1 MVGRRVFFAALVG
14 VSLFGLAAL
23 MFAAMRRGGIL
34 PVEGVLLALFLVT
47 LPWLV
52 IGFWNAMIGLA
63 LMRFSRNPAASVNPL
78 LRDEDPAAALTTST
92 AILVCLRNEEI
103 DGVFRNVETMLE
115 GMLLEGV
122 CSHFH
127 LYLLSD
133 SSWQDIIEQEER
145 LAVSLKARWG
155 GDISVTY
162 RRREDN
168 HAFKSGNIRD
178 FCERWGAAHDFALV
192 LDADSYMDAS
202 AIRRLVRLM
211 QRHETVGI
219 LQSLVVGLPTM
230 SAFARIF
237 QFGMRLGMRSY
248 TLGSAWWQGDCGPYW
263 GHNALIRLKPFIE
276 HCHLP
281 ELSGRGPLSGP
292 VLSHDQVEAVLMR
305 RAGYE
310 VRVIPEEGGSFEQN
324 PPDLIEFIR
333 RDLRWCHGNMQYLK
347 LLGLKDLRP
356 VSRMQLVLAILMF
369 AGSPAWVAFM
379 VLSAGLAIVYDD
391 ATRNFD
397 PVLGGALF
405 ACVMT
410 MVFAPKLATVADIL
424 ATRARRK
431 AFGGTWRILTS
442 VVGEI
447 VFSMLLA
454 PVMAIAH
461 TVFIAKLSLGRG
473 GTWSAQR
480 RGLHAVPYASA
491 IRRLWPQTLFGV
503 AGVVWFSSFVAP
515 ILVPALPVILGPLV
529 AIPVARFTAS
539 LAWGHAARASGLWRI
554 PEESA
559 PTSDLLKLALPA
571 LPPAEALREPVAGYP
586 KAPQAAE

>member
-1 MVGRRVFFAALVG
+1 MTRRRIVFAVLVG
-14 VSLFGLAAL
+14 ASLAGLALL
-23 MFAAMRRGGIL
+23 MFASMRRGGIL

-52 IGFWNAMIGLA
+52 IGFWNAVIGLA
-63 LMRFSRNPAASVNPL
+63 LMRLSRNPAVAVNPL
-78 LRDEDPAAALTTST
+78 LADEDALAPIARST
-92 AILVCLRNEEI
+92 AILVCLRNEEVE
-103 DGVFRNVETMLE
+103 GVARSVETMLE
-115 GMLLEGV
+115 GLLQEGV
-122 CSHFH
+122 CRHFH

-133 SSWQDIIEQEER
+133 SSWDEIIGAEER
-145 LAVSLKARWG
+145 LAASLQARWG
-155 GDISVTY
+155 ADIAVTY
-162 RRREDN
+162 RRRSDN
-168 HAFKSGNIRD
+168 HAFKAGNIRD

-202 AIRRLVRLM
+202 AILRLVRLM
-211 QRHETVGI
+211 QRHERLGI
-219 LQSLVVGLPTM
+219 VQSLVVGLPTM

-263 GHNALIRLKPFIE
+263 GHNALIRLEPFIAA
-276 HCHLP
+276 CHLP
-281 ELSGRGPLSGP
+281 ELSGSGPLSGP

-310 VRVIPEEGGSFEQN
+310 VRVLPLEGGSFEQN

-347 LLGLKDLRP
+347 LLGMKGIRP

-379 VLSAGLAIVYDD
+379 MLSAGLVIFQDNAVL
-391 ATRNFD
+391 NFD

-405 ACVMT
+405 ASIMG
-410 MVFAPKLATVADIL
+410 MVFAPKLATVLDIL
-424 ATRARRK
+424 ATPERRR
-431 AFGGTWRILTS
+431 AFGGTARILAG
-442 VVGEI
+442 VVAEI

-454 PVMAIAH
+454 PVMALAH
-461 TVFIAKLSLGRG
+461 TVFIARLALGRG

-491 IRRLWPQTLFGV
+491 VRRLWPQTLFGA
-503 AGVVWFSSFVAP
+503 AGVAWFASFATPVL
-515 ILVPALPVILGPLV
+515 IPALPVFLGPLV
-529 AIPVARFTAS
+529 SIPLARWTAS
-539 LAWGHAARASGLWRI
+539 LSWGRAALASGLWRI
-554 PEESA
+554 PEEAA
-559 PTSDLLKLALPA
+559 PNPDLCKLGLPALPA
-571 LPPAEALREPVAGYP
+571 LEPGAALAEAPVA
-586 KAPQAAE
+586 AE